1 MAFCIYDGAGCSLLS
16 EPMVYG
22 ARQFQSYAGL
32 LTLFSPSRTAL
43 VPVCVCRCSGSLR
56 SATRRKL
63 FALSIYPF
71 VLMWLCGFKRCL
83 EELALLTGIPAL
95 DMARA
100 VHGACEE
107 IVILPNYC
115 EPAVYPHFS
124 GMPTRLTLT
133 SSGTVASLASAA
145 GLEQ

>member
-1 MAFCIYDGAGCSLLS
+1 MVQAALCSLSPWCTELDNFS
-16 EPMVYG
+16 RMQDSSHHFLLRGLFLCRYVSVG
-22 ARQFQSYAGL
+22 ALA
-32 LTLFSPSRTAL
+32 
-43 VPVCVCRCSGSLR
+43 V
-56 SATRRKL
+56 
-63 FALSIYPF
+63 FAAPRVASCLLSIYPLVF
-71 VLMWLCGFKRCL
+71 MWLCGFKRCL
-83 EELALLTGIPAL
+83 EDLALLTGIPAL

-133 SSGTVASLASAA
+133 SSGTVASVATAS
-145 GLEQ
+145 GP